1 MSRTGIARGDIRP
14 TGDCDGTSDCFY
26 RRPADFLRKQTD
38 YADDPRESY
47 NGPPFTK
54 EWLNHKLFIWDRNIV
69 HFLYRRENMMYMM
82 MIGVVFLTI
91 SFMTVHYNIF
101 SHASFAYLTLGLMFY
116 FMITKNES
124 QLVDMYIKLS
134 AIYMVY
140 RYLYWRITE
149 SISYEGFLDFM
160 GTMLIFFSET
170 YSTLLFSLGLFTS
183 IMILSRRIVNLQGV
197 PKEEL
202 PTVDVFVPS
211 YNEPYQ
217 MVADTVIAAKMF
229 EYPPESLA
237 VHVLDDGGTD
247 QKCNDDNPNKAKEA
261 KDRRQMFLEFAERT
275 GSDYLTRAKNLH
287 AKAGNMNSALKVT
300 NGDLVLILDCDHI
313 PTRDFLQNT
322 VGWFMKVP
330 KIFLVQTPHA
340 FYNPDPVEKN
350 LNIFGEAPAENDMFY
365 KYIQRGH
372 DFWDS
377 SFFCGS
383 AAIIRRKYLTIIGGI
398 AGDTITEDAETALTL
413 HAAGLKSAYI
423 AIPMVRGLQAESFDG
438 LVLQRIRWTQGMIQI
453 FILKNAW
460 KYGGLSWFQ
469 KMSYTSASF
478 FWFFPFARML
488 FLTAPLFY
496 ILFGLEV
503 YVAEDI
509 ELVAY
514 TMPHLMVAIF
524 ISQFI
529 YGNVR
534 WGYFSDVYESSLAIF
549 TLPAAIEVMMNPT
562 DPEFEVTPKGEDSS
576 KDRVSNLAIQF
587 VWFSSLFL
595 FGFIVGIYKWFM
607 YPELHGALSMT
618 MAWLTFNSVFV
629 VTSLAIASERKQL
642 REYVRVPSN
651 ERIIVKIDTETFVG
665 TIIDISLS
673 GLAARFSDSV
683 VEQMK
688 PLLHSGKEIKILIY
702 DNDGRLFA
710 IYGNFLRFLFGSKF
724 TMRFK
729 NAETDLELRKKLVA
743 LVFGEKTRWHEMDY
757 QEDPRSP
764 FSSLWLLFSNAAKS
778 ASIRMAYKM
787 TFWDFVGE
795 VRVWLKID
803 PPPQKDDD

>member
-1 MSRTGIARGDIRP
+1 MSRTGITVGNKRP
-14 TGDCDGTSDCFY
+14 MGDCPDLNNDCFY
-26 RRPADFLRKQTD
+26 RRPADFLRKNTK
-38 YADDPRESY
+38 YRDDPRETY
-47 NGPPFTK
+47 EGKRFTK
-54 EWLNHKLFIWDRNIV
+54 EWFRHKFFIWDRTIV
-69 HFLYRRENMMYMM
+69 HFLYRHEPLLY
-82 MIGVVFLTI
+82 FLLTI
-91 SFMTVHYNIF
+91 TFLFYMSLWTAHQDVY
-101 SHASFAYLTLGLMFY
+101 SHMFFAYFTIFFMF
-116 FMITKNES
+116 FIMQIKNES
-124 QLVDMYIKLS
+124 QVIDMFIKLS

-140 RYLYWRITE
+140 RYLYWRVTE
-149 SISYEGFLDFM
+149 SIGYVGFFDFL
-160 GTMLIFFSET
+160 GTVLIFLSET

-183 IMILSRRIVNLQGV
+183 IMILSRRIVNLEGV
-197 PKEEL
+197 PSEEL

-217 MVADTVIAAKMF
+217 MVADTVLAAKMF
-229 EYPPESLA
+229 EYPPTSLS

-247 QKCNDDNPNKAKEA
+247 QKCNDDNPNKAAEA
-261 KDRRQMFLEFAERT
+261 KERRQMFLEFAEASE
-275 GSDYLTRAKNLH
+275 SDYLTRAKNLH

-300 NGDLVLILDCDHI
+300 NGDLILILDCDHI

-350 LNIFGEAPAENDMFY
+350 LDIFGFAPAENDMFY

-478 FWFFPFARML
+478 FWFFPFARVL

-503 YVAEDI
+503 YKASDF
-509 ELVAY
+509 ELLAY
-514 TMPHLMVAIF
+514 TTPHLMVAIF

-534 WGYFSDVYESSLAIF
+534 WGYFSDVYESSLALF

-576 KDRVSNLAIQF
+576 KDRVSNLAIPF
-587 VWFSSLFL
+587 VWFSYLFI
-595 FGFIVGIYKWFM
+595 FGFVMGIYKWFA
-607 YPELHGALSMT
+607 YPELKAALAMT
-618 MAWLTFNSVFV
+618 MGWLTFNSIFV

-642 REYVRVPSN
+642 RDYVRVPSN
-651 ERIIVKIDTETFVG
+651 ERVVIKVDGETFVG
-665 TIIDISLS
+665 KIVDMSMS
-673 GLAARFSDSV
+673 GLAIKLPEKV
-683 VEQMK
+683 VGEMK
-688 PLLHSGKEIKILIY
+688 PKLYAGKEVRILMY
-702 DNDGRLFA
+702 DMEGRLFTV
-710 IYGNFLRFLFGSKF
+710 YGSFLRFLFGNRF
-724 TMRFK
+724 TMRFQD
-729 NAETDLELRKKLVA
+729 AETNMDLRARLVEMIY
-743 LVFGEKTRWHEMDY
+743 GGKSRWHEMDY

-764 FSSLWLLFSNAAKS
+764 FSSLWMLFSNAGKS
-778 ASIRMAYKM
+778 ANIKLAYKM
-787 TFWDFVGE
+787 AMGDYWEEIKAKYF
-795 VRVWLKID
+795 K
-803 PPPQKDDD
+803 KK

>member
-1 MSRTGIARGDIRP
+1 MSRAGIIRGDARP
-14 TGDCDGTSDCFY
+14 TKECDFTSECFY
-26 RRPADFLRKQTD
+26 RRPADFLRVNTE
-38 YADDPRESY
+38 YEDDPRETYS
-47 NGPPFTK
+47 GKILTK
-54 EWLNHKLFIWDRNIV
+54 DWFIHKFFIWDRKIV
-69 HFLYRRENMMYMM
+69 HYLYRREKLLYTLL
-82 MIGVVFLTI
+82 IGVILFLI
-91 SFMTVHYNIF
+91 SMMDLHYNVY
-101 SHASFAYLTLGLMFY
+101 SQMSFGYVILGLMFF
-116 FMITKNES
+116 FMVTKNES
-124 QLVDMYIKLS
+124 QLVDIFIKLS

-140 RYLYWRITE
+140 RYLYWRVTE
-149 SISYEGFLDFM
+149 SIAYDGFLNFL
-160 GTMLIFFSET
+160 GTLLIFISET
-170 YSTLLFSLGLFTS
+170 YSTILFTLGLFTS
-183 IMILSRRIVNLQGV
+183 IMILSRRVINLEGI
-197 PKEEL
+197 PNKEL

-217 MVADTVIAAKMF
+217 MVADTVLASLMF
-229 EYPPESLA
+229 EYPPENLA
-237 VHVLDDGGTD
+237 VHILDDGGTD
-247 QKCNDDNPNKAKEA
+247 KKCNDENHTKAQQARE
-261 KDRRQMFLEFAERT
+261 RRQMFLEFAETT
-275 GSDYLTRAKNLH
+275 GSDYLTRALNNH

-313 PTRDFLQNT
+313 PTKDFLQNT

-340 FYNPDPVEKN
+340 FYNPDPIEKN

-383 AAIIRRKYLTIIGGI
+383 AAVIRRKYLTIIGGI

-496 ILFGLEV
+496 IFFGLEV
-503 YVAEDI
+503 YSATTT
-509 ELVAY
+509 ELLAY
-514 TMPHLMVAIF
+514 TTPHLMVAIF

-534 WGYFSDVYESSLAIF
+534 WGYFSDVYESALAIF

-576 KDRVSNLAIQF
+576 KDTVSNLAIQF

-595 FGFIVGIYKWFM
+595 FGFAVGVYKWLA
-607 YPELHGALSMT
+607 YPELHDALKMT
-618 MAWLTFNSVFV
+618 MAWLIFNSMFV

-651 ERIIVKIDTETFVG
+651 ERIILKINGETFIG

-673 GLAARFSDSV
+673 GLAIRFSNSIN
-683 VEQMK
+683 E
-688 PLLHSGKEIKILIY
+688 EIKAMISNGQDVKVLIY
-702 DNDGRLFA
+702 DIDNRLFA
-710 IYGNFLRFLFGSKF
+710 IHGIFVRFLFGTKF
-724 TMRFK
+724 TMNFK
-729 NAETDLELRKKLVA
+729 DAETDLNLRRKLVS
-743 LVFGEKTRWHEMDY
+743 LVFGEKTRWHEMDF
-757 QEDPRSP
+757 QENPRSP

-778 ASIRMAYKM
+778 ASIKMAYKM
-787 TFWDFVGE
+787 TFFDFLRELRG
-795 VRVWLKID
+795 WFGIGK
-803 PPPQKDDD
+803 K

>member
-1 MSRTGIARGDIRP
+1 MSRAGIIRGDIRP
-14 TGDCDGTSDCFY
+14 TGECDHTADCFY
-26 RRPADFLRKQTD
+26 RRPADFLRKNTD
-38 YADDPRESY
+38 YEDDPRETY
-47 NGPPFTK
+47 EGFPFTK
-54 EWLNHKLFIWDRNIV
+54 EWFSHKFFIWDRSIV
-69 HFLYRRENMMYMM
+69 HFLYRREMFMYGLLLG
-82 MIGVVFLTI
+82 IFFLLITLMDLHHNIYSHMSFGYVTI
-91 SFMTVHYNIF
+91 
-101 SHASFAYLTLGLMFY
+101 GLMFY
-116 FMITKNES
+116 FMFTKNES

-149 SISYEGFLDFM
+149 SIGYDGILDFM

-170 YSTLLFSLGLFTS
+170 YSTLLFTLGLFTS
-183 IMILSRRIVNLQGV
+183 IMILSRRIVNLEGIPQ
-197 PKEEL
+197 EEL

-217 MVADTVIAAKMF
+217 MVADTVLASMMF

-247 QKCNDDNPNKAKEA
+247 KKCNDDNLEKAKEA
-261 KDRRQMFLEFAERT
+261 QERRQMFLEFAEKT
-275 GSDYLTRAKNLH
+275 GSDYLTRALNNH

-340 FYNPDPVEKN
+340 FYNPDPIEKN
-350 LNIFGEAPAENDMFY
+350 LSIFGSAPPENDMFY

-383 AAIIRRKYLTIIGGI
+383 AAVIRRKYLTIIGGI

-496 ILFGLEV
+496 ILFGLKV
-503 YVAEDI
+503 YVASDL
-509 ELVAY
+509 ELLAY
-514 TMPHLMVAIF
+514 TTPHLMVAIF

-576 KDRVSNLAIQF
+576 KDTVSNLAIQF
-587 VWFSSLFL
+587 VWFSSLFI

-607 YPELHGALSMT
+607 YPELHNALTMT

-642 REYVRVPSN
+642 REYVRVPSS
-651 ERIIVKIDTETFVG
+651 ERIVLKVERETFIG
-665 TIIDISLS
+665 KIIDISLS
-673 GLAARFSDSV
+673 GLAIRFSDSV
-683 VEQMK
+683 TEEIK
-688 PLLHSGKEIKILIY
+688 PLLYSGKEIKVLIY
-702 DNDGRLFA
+702 DLDGRLFA
-710 IYGNFLRFLFGSKF
+710 IHGNFIRFLFGKKF
-724 TMRFK
+724 AMNFK
-729 NAETDLELRKKLVA
+729 DAETDLNLRRKLVS
-743 LVFGEKTRWHEMDY
+743 LIFGEKTRWHEMDY

-778 ASIRMAYKM
+778 ASITMAYKM
-787 TFWDFVGE
+787 TFWDFLRELRGWIGFGKKE
-795 VRVWLKID
+795 
-803 PPPQKDDD
+803 

>member
-1 MSRTGIARGDIRP
+1 MSRTGIIRGDIRP
-14 TGDCDGTSDCFY
+14 TGECDYTYDCFY
-26 RRPADFLRKQTD
+26 RRPADFLRSPTD
-38 YADDPRESY
+38 YQDDPREHY
-47 NGPPFTK
+47 DGKPFTK
-54 EWLNHKLFIWDRNIV
+54 DWWRHKFFIWDRAIV
-69 HFLYRRENMMYMM
+69 HFLYRRERMMYW
-82 MIGVVFLTI
+82 IFITLVLILI
-91 SFMTVHYNIF
+91 SFITLHQSIY
-101 SHASFAYLTLGLMFY
+101 SHMAFAYFTLGLMFY
-116 FMITKNES
+116 FMVTKNEVIV
-124 QLVDMYIKLS
+124 VDMYVKIS
-134 AIYMVY
+134 ALYMVY
-140 RYLYWRITE
+140 RYLYWRVTE
-149 SISYEGFLDFM
+149 SITYTGFFDFL
-160 GTMLIFFSET
+160 GTIMIFYAET

-183 IMILSRRIVNLQGV
+183 IMILNRRVINLEGV

-202 PTVDVFVPS
+202 PTVDVFIPS

-229 EYPPESLA
+229 DYPPDSLA

-247 QKCNDDNPNKAKEA
+247 QKCNDPNPQKAKEA
-261 KDRRQMFLEFAERT
+261 KERRQMFLELAEKT
-275 GSDYLTRAKNLH
+275 GTDYLTRAKNLH

-330 KIFLVQTPHA
+330 QIFLVQTPHA
-340 FYNPDPVEKN
+340 FYNPDPIEKN
-350 LNIFGEAPAENDMFY
+350 LNIFGLAPAENDMFY

-438 LVLQRIRWTQGMIQI
+438 LVLQRIRWDQGMIQI

-460 KYGGLSWFQ
+460 KYGGLSWYQ

-478 FWFFPFARML
+478 FWFFPFARVI

-496 ILFGLEV
+496 IFFGLEV
-503 YVAEDI
+503 YKATDM

-514 TMPHLMVAIF
+514 TAPHLFVAIF

-529 YGNVR
+529 YGHVR

-587 VWFSSLFL
+587 VWFSMLFIL
-595 FGFIVGIYKWFM
+595 GFIVGIYKWFAH
-607 YPELHGALSMT
+607 PELHAALAMT
-618 MAWLTFNSVFV
+618 MAWLVFNSIFI
-629 VTSLAIASERKQL
+629 VTSLAIASEKKQL
-642 REYVRVPSN
+642 RQYVRIPSN
-651 ERIIVKIDTETFVG
+651 ERIIVKIDTDTYIG
-665 TIIDISLS
+665 KIIDMSLS
-673 GLAARFSDSV
+673 GMAIKFPDKII
-683 VEQMK
+683 EEMK
-688 PLLHSGKEIKILIY
+688 PKLTPGKEIKILVY

-710 IYGNFLRFLFGSKF
+710 IYGNFLRFFFGNRF

-743 LVFGEKTRWHEMDY
+743 LIFGEKSRWHEMDY
-757 QEDPRSP
+757 QEDPKGPFASLWML
-764 FSSLWLLFSNAAKS
+764 FSSAAKS
-778 ASIRMAYKM
+778 ASIKVAYKM
-787 TFWDFVGE
+787 TWLDFKRE
-795 VRVWLKID
+795 LKEWFRIG
-803 PPPQKDDD
+803 K

>member
-1 MSRTGIARGDIRP
+1 LSRTGIIRGDIRP
-14 TGDCDGTSDCFY
+14 TNECDYTDECFY
-26 RRPADFLRKQTD
+26 RRPADFLRKKTD
-38 YADDPRESY
+38 YQDDPREFY
-47 NGPPFTK
+47 DGKLFTK
-54 EWLNHKLFIWDRNIV
+54 QWWAYKFFHWDRAIV
-69 HFLYRRENMMYMM
+69 YFLYRHEDLMYLFLITSAFILISFFHLHTNIYSHMAF
-82 MIGVVFLTI
+82 GYLTI
-91 SFMTVHYNIF
+91 I
-101 SHASFAYLTLGLMFY
+101 LMFY
-116 FMITKNES
+116 FMFTKNES
-124 QLVDMYIKLS
+124 QVVDMYIKIS

-140 RYLYWRITE
+140 RYLYWRITQ
-149 SISYEGFLDFM
+149 SMAYDGFFDFL
-160 GTMLIFFSET
+160 GTFMIFFAET
-170 YSTLLFSLGLFTS
+170 YSTILFSLGLFTS
-183 IMILSRRIVNLQGV
+183 IMILTRRVVNLEGV
-197 PKEEL
+197 PNEEL
-202 PTVDVFVPS
+202 PRVDVFVPS
-211 YNEPYQ
+211 YNEPFQ
-217 MVADTVIAAKMF
+217 MVADTVLAAKMF
-229 EYPPESLA
+229 EYPPENLA

-247 QKCNDDNPNKAKEA
+247 QKCNDSNPDKAKEA
-261 KDRRQMFLEFAERT
+261 RERRQMFLEFAEQT
-275 GSDYLTRAKNLH
+275 ESDYLTRALNLH

-313 PTRDFLQNT
+313 PTSDFLQNT

-350 LNIFGEAPAENDMFY
+350 LNIFGFAPAENEMFY

-478 FWFFPFARML
+478 FWFFPFARIL
-488 FLTAPLFY
+488 YLTAPLFY
-496 ILFGLEV
+496 ILFGLKV
-503 YVAEDI
+503 YVATDM
-509 ELVAY
+509 ELLAY
-514 TMPHLMVAIF
+514 TTPHLMVAIF

-587 VWFSSLFL
+587 VWFSSLFI
-595 FGFIVGIYKWFM
+595 FGFIVGIYKWFK
-607 YPELHGALSMT
+607 YPELHNALTMT
-618 MAWLTFNSVFV
+618 MAWLTFNSIFV
-629 VTSLAIASERKQL
+629 VTSLAIASEKKQL
-642 REYVRVPSN
+642 RQYIRVPSN
-651 ERIIVKIDTETFVG
+651 EKAILKVNGETYIGRILDL
-665 TIIDISLS
+665 SLS
-673 GLAARFSDSV
+673 GLAIHFSKKT
-683 VEQMK
+683 VEILK
-688 PLLHSGKEIKILIY
+688 IKLSQGQELKVLIY
-702 DNDGRLFA
+702 DVDGRLFT
-710 IYGNFLRFLFGSKF
+710 IHGNFVRFLFNS
-724 TMRFK
+724 RFAMNFK
-729 NAETDLELRKKLVA
+729 DADTDINLRRKLIA
-743 LVFGEKTRWHEMDY
+743 LVFGETTRWHEMDF

-764 FSSLWLLFSNAAKS
+764 FSSLWMLFSNAAKS
-778 ASIRMAYKM
+778 ASIRMAFRLTYE
-787 TFWDFVGE
+787 DFKEELKG
-795 VRVWLKID
+795 WLGFSK
-803 PPPQKDDD
+803 